1 MEIYPDKLI
10 IQEKYTTLL
19 RILIWNNIHEP
30 NLACNVMS
38 LVGYTIYNQN
48 TFDKPSRMSFIIY
61 QCVTIKTTQIEH
73 IENKSCQK

>member
-38 LVGYTIYNQN
+38 LVGYTIYNCIFQAESIIRTHLIN
-48 TFDKPSRMSFIIY
+48 PPECPS
-61 QCVTIKTTQIEH
+61 
-73 IENKSCQK
+73 